1 MTPVEMPTKP
11 QTRGELGITPM
22 NARIFLLS
30 VPKVGKTTLAA
41 SWAPTKTLFIDTQHG
56 TDMLDGEHYVI
67 HVSSWTEFVEAVAL
81 VTKGGHGFETV
92 IVDVIDDI
100 WKMADAHVAKSKGM
114 VAAGLI
120 DFGRG
125 TAEAEGLFRREV
137 GALMATPL
145 GLWFVGHA
153 DLVDVNKMQ
162 KYVPVLDKK
171 VRNYITGACGFILY
185 AERTGPKR
193 ILHTQPSERFEA
205 GSRVPLPE
213 PLDMDAKKLWLAM
226 DHGLNPAK
234 YAKKA
239 AEKAKANGKAEPE
252 PEAVT
257 A

>member
-30 VPKVGKTTLAA
+30 VPKVGKTTLAS
-41 SWAPTKTLFIDTQHG
+41 SWAPAKTLFIDTQHG

-67 HVSSWTEFVEAVAL
+67 HVSTWTEFVQAVAL
-81 VTKGGHGFETV
+81 VLKGGHGFETV
-92 IVDVIDDI
+92 VVDTIDDVY
-100 WKMADAHVAKSKGM
+100 KLCDAHVAQSKGM

-137 GALMATPL
+137 GALMATTL
-145 GLWFVGHA
+145 GVWFVGHA

-171 VRNYITGACGFILY
+171 VRNYITGACGFIFY
-185 AERTGPKR
+185 AERVGTKR
-193 ILHTQPSERFEA
+193 VLHTQPSERFEA

-213 PLDMDAKKLWLAM
+213 PLDMDAKRLWSAM
-226 DHGLNPAK
+226 DRGLNPEK

-239 AEKAKANGKAEPE
+239 AAKTPEPTPK
-252 PEAVT
+252 PEAVP